1 MHACNVECAGVEFI
15 IRVKVMSK
23 LLLIRNIAKIGIV
36 TLVSNHLLYHFHIP
50 QMVVQAKKQ

>member
-1 MHACNVECAGVEFI
+1 MHACNVDCVSVDFN

-23 LLLIRNIAKIGIV
+23 LLLIRNIVKIGIV

-50 QMVVQAKKQ
+50 QMAVETKKQ